1 MSKQR
6 HYRSREWAGLLEQW
20 FRSGESAERF
30 SARIGVKP
38 STLSRWQKHTQAS
51 QTKAA
56 DVGPEREHVESAGSL
71 FTPVQVVRPQRTEL
85 GMMEIVTRSGCVL
98 RVHGRVDE
106 DTLSVVLG
114 ALGSC

>member
-6 HYRSREWAGLLEQW
+6 HYRSTQWAGLLEQW
-20 FRSGESAERF
+20 SRSGESAERF
-30 SARIGVKP
+30 SARIGVRP

-51 QTKAA
+51 KDKGAA
-56 DVGPEREHVESAGSL
+56 IGPVREKLEPDRSL
-71 FTPVQVVRPQRTEL
+71 FTPVQVVRTPRAER
-85 GMMEIVTRSGCVL
+85 GMVEIVTRSGCVV
-98 RVHGRVDE
+98 RVHGPVDE